1 MSYPITF
8 RQLEIFSSVARHM
21 SFTKAAEEL
30 HLSQP
35 AVSMQVKQMENLINS
50 PLTEKVGKKLF
61 LTEIGQIVLDYAEK
75 ILASKAAL
83 EETLASLD
91 GIEKGHL
98 NIAVPET
105 ANPFV
110 TLLLAQFRKIH
121 PGISFNLQ
129 IHNRQGLLNC
139 LKNNQTDLV
148 IMGKTPADM
157 ELISEPFMNNPLVII
172 APPDKSRNPK
182 AVIKMNDLMKEEF
195 VVREE
200 GSGTRNAMR
209 RFFLAHELQLKTSME
224 MPNNEAIKQAV
235 SAGLGL
241 GIVSLHTLQQELAL
255 QQVEV
260 LNVRELPIMRIWY
273 IVHHKHKVITPTM
286 EVFKQF
292 VLDNAQKIWIK
303 KYPQLLEHL

>member
-1 MSYPITF
+1 MSIPITF
-8 RQLEIFSSVARHM
+8 RQLEIYSSVARHM

-35 AVSMQVKQMENLINS
+35 AISMQVKQMENLINS

-61 LTEIGQIVLDYAEK
+61 LTEIGRIVLQYAEK
-75 ILASKAAL
+75 ILASKEAL
-83 EETLASLD
+83 EETLASID

-105 ANPFV
+105 ANQFV
-110 TLLLAQFRKIH
+110 TLLLAQFRKLH

-139 LKNNQTDLV
+139 LKNNQSDLV
-148 IMGKTPADM
+148 IMGKTPTDM

-172 APPDKSRNPK
+172 APPDDNRKPK
-182 AVIKMNDLMKEEF
+182 AIIHMNDLMKEEF
-195 VVREE
+195 VVREK
-200 GSGTRNAMR
+200 GSGTRIAMQ
-209 RFFLAHELQLKTSME
+209 RFFLAHDIQIKTSME

-255 QQVEV
+255 KQVEV
-260 LNVRELPIMRIWY
+260 LNVKELPIMRIWY
-273 IVHHKHKVITPTM
+273 IVHQKHKVMTPTM
-286 EVFKQF
+286 KVFKQF
-292 VLDNAQKIWIK
+292 VLSNAQEIWVK